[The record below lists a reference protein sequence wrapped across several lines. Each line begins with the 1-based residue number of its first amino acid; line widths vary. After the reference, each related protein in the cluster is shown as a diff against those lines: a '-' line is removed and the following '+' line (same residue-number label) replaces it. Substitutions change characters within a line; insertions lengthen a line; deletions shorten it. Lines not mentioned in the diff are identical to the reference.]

1 MLTITKFTNK
11 KLAEAI
17 MNKPEMDDSVGYL
30 PSAFEGS
37 PEQENIVNYQSAW
50 RFFQK
55 EAIIQ
60 ARYPGVGRG
69 ILVGVSSTEGAEA
82 WLVEELLAFAKL
94 YGTKIDFGWPEA
106 LAVAQALDASVLA
119 NRIPFAKKP
128 VRKE

>member
-1 MLTITKFTNK
+1 MALFSKRSYYSG
-11 KLAEAI
+11 AI
-17 MNKPEMDDSVGYL
+17 PRG
-30 PSAFEGS
+30 
-37 PEQENIVNYQSAW
+37 
-50 RFFQK
+50 
-55 EAIIQ
+55 
-60 ARYPGVGRG
+60 GRG